1 MSYDRT
7 FATATH
13 IITILA
19 YRRGEWVNSA
29 RLATSIQTNPGLVR
43 RILSRLA
50 AVGMVETRTGV
61 HGGAR
66 LRKQARALTL
76 GDVYEAVVEKPV
88 LKVSGR
94 ARFESCPVSRGLEG
108 VLNGVFGEAEEA
120 MKRELNRTTIEDIVR
135 NL

>member
-1 MSYDRT
+1 MSHDRT
-7 FATATH
+7 FATAIH
-13 IITILA
+13 IVTILA
-19 YRRGEWVNSA
+19 YRKGEWVNSA
-29 RLATSIQTNPGLVR
+29 KMATSIQTNPGLVR

-50 AVGMVETRTGV
+50 EAGLVETRAGA

-66 LRKQARALTL
+66 LSKPARAVTL
-76 GDVYEAVVEKPV
+76 GDVCEAVVEEPV

-108 VLNGVFGEAEEA
+108 VLTGVFGEAEEA
-120 MKRELNRTTIEDIVR
+120 MKRELNKTTIEQIVQ